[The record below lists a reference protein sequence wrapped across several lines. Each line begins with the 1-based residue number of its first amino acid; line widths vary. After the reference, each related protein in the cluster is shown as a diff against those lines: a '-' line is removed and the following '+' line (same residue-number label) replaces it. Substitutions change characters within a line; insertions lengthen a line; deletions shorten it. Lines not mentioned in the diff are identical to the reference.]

1 MEKYFL
7 VTVVIKD
14 VNEKGKT
21 TKTTE
26 QYLTLIT
33 GCTEAEAAVVKKFV
47 DEGSNLDYEVKSV
60 KSTNILSVI
69 E

>member
-1 MEKYFL
+1 MNKYYL

-14 VNEKGKT
+14 VNEKGKV

-26 QYLTLIT
+26 QYMTLTT
-33 GCTEAEAAVVKKFV
+33 GCTEAEAAIVKKFV

-60 KSTNILSVI
+60 KVTNVLDII
-69 E
+69 